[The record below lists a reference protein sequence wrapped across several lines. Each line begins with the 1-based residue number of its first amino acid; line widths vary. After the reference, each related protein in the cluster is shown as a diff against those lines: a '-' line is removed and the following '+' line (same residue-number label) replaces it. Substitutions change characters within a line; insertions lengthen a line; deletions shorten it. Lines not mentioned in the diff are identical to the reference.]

1 MNFCYDK
8 YDSMGYDELE
18 VELSKLSQGDRVDI
32 LSNILCQE
40 FYLVDHVEHIKQI
53 LLILLRLES
62 FDEANPTTTCR
73 EAPAIH
79 GQENKR

>member
-1 MNFCYDK
+1 MNFDYDK
-8 YDSMGYDELE
+8 YESMGYDELE

-40 FYLVDHVEHIKQI
+40 FYLVDDVEHIKQI

-62 FDEANPTTTCR
+62 FDETNPTASR
-73 EAPAIH
+73 
-79 GQENKR
+79 